1 MKYLQYF
8 CTEKILYTLMRTKID
23 VRRAIK
29 ERFGTVKAFANY
41 ANMCAPNIIQN
52 VINGN
57 PSIKK
62 LEELCEK
69 MGCDVTDLFYPI
81 DEVKDEKNTS
91 GFDWGTEQSEA
102 FGEAFQMK
110 KPSTSYLAGPK
121 SVAEDDTPTTVHTQ
135 SEGRADAGS
144 MPLMQANPV
153 FCPHCGKQVRI
164 GVVLLP
170 EV

>member
-1 MKYLQYF
+1 
-8 CTEKILYTLMRTKID
+8 MRTKID

-29 ERFGTVKAFANY
+29 ERFGTVSAFAAHAGMHTQNVL
-41 ANMCAPNIIQN
+41 QN

-81 DEVKDEKNTS
+81 DEVKDGNNV
-91 GFDWGTEQSEA
+91 DRSEA
-102 FGEAFQMK
+102 VADDNT
-110 KPSTSYLAGPK
+110 PSTIQA
-121 SVAEDDTPTTVHTQ
+121 H
-135 SEGRADAGS
+135 SEVGADAGS

-170 EV
+170 EA

>member
-1 MKYLQYF
+1 
-8 CTEKILYTLMRTKID
+8 MRTKID

-29 ERFGTVKAFANY
+29 ERFGTVSAFAEKTGMR
-41 ANMCAPNIIQN
+41 AQNIGQN
-52 VINGN
+52 LIHGN

-81 DEVKDEKNTS
+81 DGEKDENNKP
-91 GFDWGTEQSEA
+91 GFDCGTEQSEA
-102 FGEAFQMK
+102 FGEDLLMK
-110 KPSTSYLAGPK
+110 KTSSSYLVPK
-121 SVAEDDTPTTVHTQ
+121 SAADDNTPTTVQTQ
-135 SEGRADAGS
+135 SEGGEDAGS

-170 EV
+170 EA

>member
-1 MKYLQYF
+1 
-8 CTEKILYTLMRTKID
+8 MRTKID

-29 ERFGTVKAFANY
+29 ERYGTISAF
-41 ANMCAPNIIQN
+41 CEQTGWRTQN
-52 VINGN
+52 VIQNIIKGN

-81 DEVKDEKNTS
+81 DGVKDEKNKP

-102 FGEAFQMK
+102 FGEAFLMK
-110 KPSTSYLAGPK
+110 KPSASCLVPK
-121 SVAEDDTPTTVHTQ
+121 SAADDNTHTTVQ
-135 SEGRADAGS
+135 AQNEGVADAGS

-170 EV
+170 EAQ

>member
-1 MKYLQYF
+1 
-8 CTEKILYTLMRTKID
+8 MRTKID

-29 ERFGTVKAFANY
+29 ERFGTVSAFAAHAGMHTQNVL
-41 ANMCAPNIIQN
+41 QN
-52 VINGN
+52 VIKGN

-69 MGCDVTDLFYPI
+69 LGCDVTDLFYPI
-81 DEVKDEKNTS
+81 DGVGNENNVDK
-91 GFDWGTEQSEA
+91 SEA
-102 FGEAFQMK
+102 
-110 KPSTSYLAGPK
+110 
-121 SVAEDDTPTTVHTQ
+121 VADDNTPTTVQTQ
-135 SEGRADAGS
+135 SEGGADAGS

-170 EV
+170 EA

>member
-1 MKYLQYF
+1 
-8 CTEKILYTLMRTKID
+8 MRTKID

-29 ERFGTVKAFANY
+29 ERYGTVSAFAAHAGMHTQNVL
-41 ANMCAPNIIQN
+41 QN

-81 DEVKDEKNTS
+81 NGVEDEDNVDK
-91 GFDWGTEQSEA
+91 SEA
-102 FGEAFQMK
+102 
-110 KPSTSYLAGPK
+110 
-121 SVAEDDTPTTVHTQ
+121 VADDNTPTTIQ
-135 SEGRADAGS
+135 AQNEGRADAGS
-144 MPLMQANPV
+144 MPVMQANPV

-164 GVVLLP
+164 GVVMLP
-170 EV
+170 EA

>member
-1 MKYLQYF
+1 
-8 CTEKILYTLMRTKID
+8 MRTKID

-29 ERFGTVKAFANY
+29 ERFGTVSAFAAHAGMHTQNVL
-41 ANMCAPNIIQN
+41 QN

-81 DEVKDEKNTS
+81 DGVKDENNV
-91 GFDWGTEQSEA
+91 DRSEA
-102 FGEAFQMK
+102 
-110 KPSTSYLAGPK
+110 
-121 SVAEDDTPTTVHTQ
+121 VAEDNTPTTIQ
-135 SEGRADAGS
+135 AQNESRADAGS

-170 EV
+170 EA

>member
-1 MKYLQYF
+1 
-8 CTEKILYTLMRTKID
+8 MRTKID

-29 ERFGTVKAFANY
+29 ERFGTVSAFA
-41 ANMCAPNIIQN
+41 AHAGMHTQN
-52 VINGN
+52 VLQNLINGN

-81 DEVKDEKNTS
+81 DEMGDENNVNKA
-91 GFDWGTEQSEA
+91 EA
-102 FGEAFQMK
+102 
-110 KPSTSYLAGPK
+110 
-121 SVAEDDTPTTVHTQ
+121 VANDTTQTTTQTQ
-135 SEGRADAGS
+135 SESVVSAAS
-144 MPLMQANPV
+144 VPLMQANPV

-170 EV
+170 EA

>member
-1 MKYLQYF
+1 
-8 CTEKILYTLMRTKID
+8 MRTKID
-23 VRRAIK
+23 VKRAIK
-29 ERFGTVKAFANY
+29 ERFGTVSAFAEKTGMR
-41 ANMCAPNIIQN
+41 AQNIGQN
-52 VINGN
+52 LIHGN

-81 DEVKDEKNTS
+81 DEVKDENNKP

-102 FGEAFQMK
+102 FGEAFLMK
-110 KPSTSYLAGPK
+110 KPSASNLVPK
-121 SVAEDDTPTTVHTQ
+121 SVAEDNTPTTIQTQ
-135 SEGRADAGS
+135 SGGKADAGS
-144 MPLMQANPV
+144 IPLMQANPV

-170 EV
+170 EA

>member
-1 MKYLQYF
+1 
-8 CTEKILYTLMRTKID
+8 MRTKID

-29 ERFGTVKAFANY
+29 ERFGTVSAFA
-41 ANMCAPNIIQN
+41 AHAGMHTQN
-52 VINGN
+52 VLQNLINGN

-81 DEVKDEKNTS
+81 DEAGDENNTNKTEAVRNDKSADMQQQS
-91 GFDWGTEQSEA
+91 GSGT
-102 FGEAFQMK
+102 
-110 KPSTSYLAGPK
+110 
-121 SVAEDDTPTTVHTQ
+121 DT
-135 SEGRADAGS
+135 AS

-170 EV
+170 EA

>member
-1 MKYLQYF
+1 
-8 CTEKILYTLMRTKID
+8 MRTKID

-29 ERFGTVKAFANY
+29 ERFGTISAF
-41 ANMCAPNIIQN
+41 CEQTGLRTQNIIQN
-52 VINGN
+52 IIKGN

-81 DEVKDEKNTS
+81 DGVEDENNVDK
-91 GFDWGTEQSEA
+91 SEA
-102 FGEAFQMK
+102 
-110 KPSTSYLAGPK
+110 
-121 SVAEDDTPTTVHTQ
+121 VADDNTPTTIQTQ
-135 SEGRADAGS
+135 NEGSADAGS
-144 MPLMQANPV
+144 IPLMQVNPV

-170 EV
+170 EA

>member
-1 MKYLQYF
+1 MK
-8 CTEKILYTLMRTKID
+8 TKID

-29 ERFGTVKAFANY
+29 ERFGTIKAFADY

-52 VINGN
+52 IINGN

-81 DEVKDEKNTS
+81 DEAGDGNNVNKSEAAVNDT
-91 GFDWGTEQSEA
+91 TQTTMQPQSE
-102 FGEAFQMK
+102 
-110 KPSTSYLAGPK
+110 STMGAA
-121 SVAEDDTPTTVHTQ
+121 SV
-135 SEGRADAGS
+135 
-144 MPLMQANPV
+144 PLMQVNPV

-170 EV
+170 EA

>member
-1 MKYLQYF
+1 
-8 CTEKILYTLMRTKID
+8 MRTKND

-29 ERFGTVKAFANY
+29 ERFGTISAF
-41 ANMCAPNIIQN
+41 CEQTGLRTQNIIQN
-52 VINGN
+52 IIKGN

-81 DEVKDEKNTS
+81 DEVGDGNNAKEADAVVNDKS
-91 GFDWGTEQSEA
+91 ADMQQQSEIR
-102 FGEAFQMK
+102 
-110 KPSTSYLAGPK
+110 T
-121 SVAEDDTPTTVHTQ
+121 DT
-135 SEGRADAGS
+135 AS

-170 EV
+170 ET

>member
-1 MKYLQYF
+1 
-8 CTEKILYTLMRTKID
+8 MRTKID

-29 ERFGTVKAFANY
+29 ERFGTVSAFA
-41 ANMCAPNIIQN
+41 AHAGMHTQN
-52 VINGN
+52 VLQNLINGN

-81 DEVKDEKNTS
+81 DEMGDENNASKA
-91 GFDWGTEQSEA
+91 EA
-102 FGEAFQMK
+102 
-110 KPSTSYLAGPK
+110 
-121 SVAEDDTPTTVHTQ
+121 VANDNTPTSPQ
-135 SEGRADAGS
+135 SQNESTTEKAS
-144 MPLMQANPV
+144 VPLMQPNPV

-170 EV
+170 EA

>member
-1 MKYLQYF
+1 
-8 CTEKILYTLMRTKID
+8 MRTKID

-29 ERFGTVKAFANY
+29 ERFGTVSAFAAHAGMHTQNVL
-41 ANMCAPNIIQN
+41 QN
-52 VINGN
+52 VIKGN

-81 DEVKDEKNTS
+81 DGVEDENNVDKSEAEADDNTS
-91 GFDWGTEQSEA
+91 
-102 FGEAFQMK
+102 
-110 KPSTSYLAGPK
+110 
-121 SVAEDDTPTTVHTQ
+121 TTVQTQ

-144 MPLMQANPV
+144 MPLIQANPV

-170 EV
+170 EA

>member
-1 MKYLQYF
+1 MK
-8 CTEKILYTLMRTKID
+8 TKID

-29 ERFGTVKAFANY
+29 ERFGTIKAFADR

-52 VINGN
+52 IINGN

-81 DEVKDEKNTS
+81 DEVGDENIAKNAES
-91 GFDWGTEQSEA
+91 VVVDNKPVASQPQSEDMLKTA
-102 FGEAFQMK
+102 
-110 KPSTSYLAGPK
+110 
-121 SVAEDDTPTTVHTQ
+121 SV
-135 SEGRADAGS
+135 G
-144 MPLMQANPV
+144 LMQPNPV
-153 FCPHCGKQVRI
+153 FCPHCGKQVRV

-170 EV
+170 EA

>member
-1 MKYLQYF
+1 
-8 CTEKILYTLMRTKID
+8 MRTKID

-29 ERFGTVKAFANY
+29 ERFGTVSAFA
-41 ANMCAPNIIQN
+41 AHAGMHTQN
-52 VINGN
+52 VLQNLINGN

-81 DEVKDEKNTS
+81 DEMGDENNVNK
-91 GFDWGTEQSEA
+91 TE
-102 FGEAFQMK
+102 
-110 KPSTSYLAGPK
+110 
-121 SVAEDDTPTTVHTQ
+121 SVVNDTTQTTTQTQ
-135 SEGRADAGS
+135 SESVVSAAS
-144 MPLMQANPV
+144 VPLMQANPV

-170 EV
+170 EA

>member
-1 MKYLQYF
+1 
-8 CTEKILYTLMRTKID
+8 MRTKID

-29 ERFGTVKAFANY
+29 ERFGTVSAFA
-41 ANMCAPNIIQN
+41 AHAGVHTQN
-52 VINGN
+52 VLQNLINGN

-81 DEVKDEKNTS
+81 DEMGDGKNANKA
-91 GFDWGTEQSEA
+91 EA
-102 FGEAFQMK
+102 VANDTTKTTTQTQGE
-110 KPSTSYLAGPK
+110 
-121 SVAEDDTPTTVHTQ
+121 SVVNAASV
-135 SEGRADAGS
+135 
-144 MPLMQANPV
+144 PLMQANPV

-170 EV
+170 EA

>member
-1 MKYLQYF
+1 
-8 CTEKILYTLMRTKID
+8 MRTKID

-29 ERFGTVKAFANY
+29 ERFGTISAF
-41 ANMCAPNIIQN
+41 CEQTGLRTQNIIQN
-52 VINGN
+52 IIKGN

-81 DEVKDEKNTS
+81 DEAGDGNNVNKSEAAVNDT
-91 GFDWGTEQSEA
+91 TQTTMQPQSE
-102 FGEAFQMK
+102 
-110 KPSTSYLAGPK
+110 STMGAA
-121 SVAEDDTPTTVHTQ
+121 SV
-135 SEGRADAGS
+135 
-144 MPLMQANPV
+144 PLMQANPV

-170 EV
+170 EA

>member
-1 MKYLQYF
+1 
-8 CTEKILYTLMRTKID
+8 MRTKID

-29 ERFGTVKAFANY
+29 ERFGTVSAFAAHAGMHTQNVL
-41 ANMCAPNIIQN
+41 QN

-81 DEVKDEKNTS
+81 DGVGNENNVDK
-91 GFDWGTEQSEA
+91 SEA
-102 FGEAFQMK
+102 
-110 KPSTSYLAGPK
+110 
-121 SVAEDDTPTTVHTQ
+121 VADDNTPTTVQTQ
-135 SEGRADAGS
+135 SEGGADAGS

-170 EV
+170 EA